1 MNFLRIFVIS
11 LLLIN
16 CSFDKKSGVWKNES
30 DQAKNENIIFKDFKT
45 ISSTYNLFDKNIPID
60 EKFRFKLKNSLNN
73 SEWKDI
79 YLNDSNNYEN
89 LKYNNQNQIVF
100 KSSKLTKHDVNK
112 SILFEENNLIFS
124 DKKGNII
131 VFSIKKDEIISKFNF
146 YKKRFKKIDKILNLK
161 VSNNIIYVSDSIG
174 YLYAFDYKKNII
186 LWAKN
191 YKIPFRS
198 NLKETNTQLISAD
211 QNNNLYFFNKTN
223 GNILRTIPTEE
234 TLVKN
239 QFINNLSMSD
249 NSLFYLNTYGSLYS
263 VDKMTMNINWF
274 LNLNQTLDLNPGN
287 LFLGTEVI
295 NNQGK
300 IVIISNDTTYIIDSF
315 SGSVLFKKKISSRF
329 KPIIYDRY
337 LFIIS
342 KKNFLV
348 CLDLNTGKIIYST
361 NVDKKVSEFLKN
373 DKKKIHIKNVM
384 ILNNRINLFLKNSE
398 VIKFNLRGK
407 LETIKKIETK
417 INSNIIIIDGSILF
431 LDSKNRFIVLN

>member
-45 ISSTYNLFDKNIPID
+45 ISSIYNLFDENILID

-89 LKYNNQNQIVF
+89 LKYNDQNQIVF

-198 NLKETNTQLISAD
+198 NLKETNNQLISAD

-223 GNILRTIPTEE
+223 GNILRIIPTEE

-249 NSLFYLNTYGSLYS
+249 NFC
-263 VDKMTMNINWF
+263 
-274 LNLNQTLDLNPGN
+274 
-287 LFLGTEVI
+287 
-295 NNQGK
+295 
-300 IVIISNDTTYIIDSF
+300 
-315 SGSVLFKKKISSRF
+315 
-329 KPIIYDRY
+329 
-337 LFIIS
+337 FI
-342 KKNFLV
+342 
-348 CLDLNTGKIIYST
+348 
-361 NVDKKVSEFLKN
+361 
-373 DKKKIHIKNVM
+373 
-384 ILNNRINLFLKNSE
+384 
-398 VIKFNLRGK
+398 
-407 LETIKKIETK
+407 
-417 INSNIIIIDGSILF
+417 
-431 LDSKNRFIVLN
+431 

>member
-45 ISSTYNLFDKNIPID
+45 ISSTYNLFDENILID

-79 YLNDSNNYEN
+79 YFNDSNNYEN

-100 KSSKLTKHDVNK
+100 KSLKLTKHDVNK

-249 NSLFYLNTYGSLYS
+249 DSLFYLNTYGSLYS

-274 LNLNQTLDLNPGN
+274 LNLNKTLDLNPGN

-295 NNQGK
+295 NNEGK
-300 IVIISNDTTYIIDSF
+300 IVIISNDTTYIIDSI
-315 SGSVLFKKKISSRF
+315 SGSVLFKKKISSRL

-361 NVDKKVSEFLKN
+361 NVDKKVSKFLKN

-384 ILNNRINLFLKNSE
+384 ILNNKINLFLKNSE

-431 LDSKNRFIVLN
+431 LDYKNRFIVLN

>member
-1 MNFLRIFVIS
+1 MNFLRIFVIL

-45 ISSTYNLFDKNIPID
+45 ISSTYKLFDENIPID
-60 EKFRFKLKNSLNN
+60 EKFRFKLKNPLNN

-79 YLNDSNNYEN
+79 FFNDSNNYEN
-89 LKYNNQNQIVF
+89 LKYNNQNQIIF
-100 KSSKLTKHDVNK
+100 KSSKLTKYDVNK

-161 VSNNIIYVSDSIG
+161 VSDNIIYVSDNIG

-223 GNILRTIPTEE
+223 GNILRSIPTEE

-249 NSLFYLNTYGSLYS
+249 NSLYYLNTYGSLYS
-263 VDKMTMNINWF
+263 VDKKTMNINWF

-295 NNQGK
+295 NDEGK
-300 IVIISNDTTYIIDSF
+300 IVIISNDTTYIIDSI
-315 SGSVLFKKKISSRF
+315 SGLVLFKKKISSIL

-342 KKNFLV
+342 KKKFF
-348 CLDLNTGKIIYST
+348 S
-361 NVDKKVSEFLKN
+361 
-373 DKKKIHIKNVM
+373 
-384 ILNNRINLFLKNSE
+384 LFRS
-398 VIKFNLRGK
+398 
-407 LETIKKIETK
+407 
-417 INSNIIIIDGSILF
+417 
-431 LDSKNRFIVLN
+431 